1 MRRPKAEVLG
11 STDWRLEHEI
21 ALFKYLKTQDDGS
34 QTGTQVKQAVP
45 SLASFH
51 APVLNS
57 KIRTIRKKIQDFGHS
72 YDPQV
77 DSKPMDLSSTCS
89 LACSAEDGP
98 DDDTRPPTTPQ
109 VPRTL
114 PGTPQSLPPGAPG
127 MPDVRRLSGLVAGSV
142 KRVKIE
148 SPSKSELVD
157 SMVYTKP
164 VVKSAPIQSTLRLHE
179 LMRFKDDKTGL
190 HHVQI
195 ILRILTD
202 HHMQFDVSA
211 DGKNFVYNLKPKT
224 VSAVDFIDP
233 EHSSISHPP
242 TTAIVQYFH
251 NDTGMEEFF
260 YTVALPEAVD
270 SNCISNRSVYR
281 AVETTDT
288 SGYKVTIM
296 QAVAKV
302 LVYMVSGQRS
312 GNRESDW

>member
-1 MRRPKAEVLG
+1 MRRPKAKLFG

-21 ALFKYLKTQDDGS
+21 ALFKYLKTQDNGT
-34 QTGTQVKQAVP
+34 QTGSHVKQAVP
-45 SLASFH
+45 SLAAFH

-57 KIRTIRKKIQDFGHS
+57 KIKTIRKKIHDYA
-72 YDPQV
+72 YDPQA
-77 DSKPMDLSSTCS
+77 DSKPMDLSSTRT
-89 LACSAEDGP
+89 LASSAEDGP
-98 DDDTRPPTTPQ
+98 DDDARPPTTPL
-109 VPRTL
+109 VL
-114 PGTPQSLPPGAPG
+114 CSFSGTPQSLPSGAPG
-127 MPDVRRLSGLVAGSV
+127 MPDGCRVSGLAAGSV
-142 KRVKIE
+142 KRVKVE
-148 SPSKSELVD
+148 SLPKSELVD

-164 VVKSAPIQSTLRLHE
+164 VVKSAPIHSTLRLHE
-179 LMRFKDDKTGL
+179 LMRFKDNKTGV

-224 VSAVDFIDP
+224 VSAVDIIDP

-288 SGYKVTIM
+288 LGYKVTM
-296 QAVAKV
+296 LQAVAKV

>member
-1 MRRPKAEVLG
+1 MRRPKAEQFG

-21 ALFKYLKTQDDGS
+21 ALFKYLKSQDDGT
-34 QTGTQVKQAVP
+34 QTGSHVKQAVP
-45 SLASFH
+45 SLAAFH

-57 KIRTIRKKIQDFGHS
+57 KIKTIHKKIHDYGDS
-72 YDPQV
+72 YDPQA
-77 DSKPMDLSSTCS
+77 DSKPMDLSSTRL
-89 LACSAEDGP
+89 LASSAEDGP
-98 DDDTRPPTTPQ
+98 DDDARPPTTPL
-109 VPRTL
+109 VLRSF
-114 PGTPQSLPPGAPG
+114 PGTPQSLPSGAPG
-127 MPDVRRLSGLVAGSV
+127 MPDGRRVSGLAAGSV
-142 KRVKIE
+142 KRVKVE
-148 SPSKSELVD
+148 SPPKSELVD

-242 TTAIVQYFH
+242 TTAIV
-251 NDTGMEEFF
+251 
-260 YTVALPEAVD
+260 
-270 SNCISNRSVYR
+270 
-281 AVETTDT
+281 
-288 SGYKVTIM
+288 
-296 QAVAKV
+296 
-302 LVYMVSGQRS
+302 
-312 GNRESDW
+312 